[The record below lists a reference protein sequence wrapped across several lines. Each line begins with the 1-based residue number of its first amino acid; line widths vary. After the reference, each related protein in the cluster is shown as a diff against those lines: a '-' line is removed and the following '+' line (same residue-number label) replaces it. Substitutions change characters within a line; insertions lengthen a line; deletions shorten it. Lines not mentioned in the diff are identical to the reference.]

1 VAGSPVA
8 VFYLTKIMIECF
20 SNLVGIRTDCGDQ
33 VVSDSGYYLQ
43 DLPFINLKVADSIV
57 TTQDSGYALM
67 QEKLNIAGNYLV
79 SDVRTRMLPYFK
91 NRSII
96 DNQILGYQMD
106 NMPVIPAETKLK
118 GIQIKI
124 IEYPFLSVYLSSL
137 SLFVGIT
144 GDIDVKIYDLTQSK
158 LLDTITVSAIQDEI
172 VTLNIHKEYQTNGQ
186 VLNLFICYDATDIP
200 SYNTT
205 VFNQVYG
212 GARGC
217 RGCGTRKNI
226 ANEYVY
232 AYSKEIP
239 LITQVIQSNLQQSG
253 DTGGLSIT
261 YSLSCSLD
269 RWICQNRNA
278 FSFAL
283 LQRAGVEIL
292 RELAMSSRVNSIVT
306 LQKDAAAALQV
317 DLMDDYNTAMDNALK
332 NVNIP
337 NDICFS
343 CRNRLTTTSILT

>member
-1 VAGSPVA
+1 
-8 VFYLTKIMIECF
+8 MIDCF
-20 SNLVGIRTDCGDQ
+20 NNLVGIRTDCGDQ

-67 QEKLNIAGNYLV
+67 QEKLNIAGNYLI

-96 DNQILGYQMD
+96 DNQILGYHMD
-106 NMPVIPAETKLK
+106 NMNVIPAEEKLK
-118 GIQIKI
+118 GIQLKI
-124 IEYPFLSVYLSSL
+124 VQYPFLSVYLSSL

-144 GDIDVKIYDLTQSK
+144 GEVDVFVYDLTQSK
-158 LLDTITVSAIQDEI
+158 LLDTITVEAIENEI
-172 VTLNIHKEYQTNGQ
+172 VQVNIHKEYQTNGQ
-186 VLNLFICYDATDIP
+186 VLNLFICYDATDVP
-200 SYNTT
+200 SYQTT
-205 VFNQVYG
+205 TFNQVYG
-212 GARGC
+212 GNRGC

-232 AYSKEIP
+232 AYAKEIP
-239 LITQVIQSNLQQSG
+239 LETQVIQNNLQESG

-269 RWICQNRNA
+269 RWVCQNRNA
-278 FSFAL
+278 FGFAL

-292 RELAMSSRVNSIVT
+292 RELAMSNRINSIVT

-317 DLMDDYNTAMDNALK
+317 DMMNDYNVAMDNALK
-332 NVNIP
+332 NVDIP
-337 NDICFS
+337 NDVCFS
-343 CRNRLTTTSILT
+343 CRNRITTTAILT

>member
-1 VAGSPVA
+1 
-8 VFYLTKIMIECF
+8 MIECF
-20 SNLVGIRTDCGDQ
+20 NNLVGIRTGCGDQ

-67 QEKLNIAGNYLV
+67 QDKLNIAGNYLV
-79 SDVRTRMLPYFK
+79 SDVRTRMMPYFK

-96 DNQILGYQMD
+96 DNQILGYYMD
-106 NMPVIPAETKLK
+106 NMNVIPAEPKLK
-118 GIQIKI
+118 GIQLKI
-124 IEYPFLSVYLSSL
+124 VDYPFLSVYLSSL
-137 SLFVGIT
+137 SLFVGVT
-144 GDIDVKIYDLTQSK
+144 GDIAVKIYDLTQSK
-158 LLDTITVSAIQDEI
+158 LLDTITVSAIENEV
-172 VTLNIHKEYQTNGQ
+172 VTINIHKEYQTNGQ

-200 SYNTT
+200 SYSTT
-205 VFNQVYG
+205 IFNQVYK
-212 GARGC
+212 GC
-217 RGCGTRKNI
+217 KGCGTRKNS
-226 ANEYVY
+226 ANEYTY

-239 LITQVIQSNLQQSG
+239 LETQVIQSNLQQSG

-278 FSFAL
+278 FGFAL

-292 RELAMSSRVNSIVT
+292 RELAMSNRVNSVVT

-317 DLMDDYNTAMDNALK
+317 DMMNDYTVAMDNALK
-332 NVNIP
+332 NVHIP

-343 CRNRLTTTSILT
+343 CRNRITTTAILT

>member
-1 VAGSPVA
+1 
-8 VFYLTKIMIECF
+8 MIDCF
-20 SNLVGIRTDCGDQ
+20 NNLVGIRTDCGDQ

-57 TTQDSGYALM
+57 TNQDSGYALM
-67 QEKLNIAGNYLV
+67 QDKLNIAGNYLV
-79 SDVRTRMLPYFK
+79 SDVRTRMMPYFK
-91 NRSII
+91 NHSII
-96 DNQILGYQMD
+96 DNQILGYHMD
-106 NMPVIPAETKLK
+106 NMNLIPSEIGKLK
-118 GIQIKI
+118 GIQLKVIQ
-124 IEYPFLSVYLSSL
+124 YPFLSVYLSSI
-137 SLFVGIT
+137 SLFVDTEGPF
-144 GDIDVKIYDLTQSK
+144 DVFIYDLTQSK
-158 LLDTITVSAIQDEI
+158 LLDTISIDAVPNEITTV
-172 VTLNIHKEYQTNGQ
+172 NIHKEYQTNGQ
-186 VLNLFICYDATDIP
+186 ALNLFICYDSTYTN
-200 SYNTT
+200 SYQTT

-212 GARGC
+212 GSRGC

-232 AYSKEIP
+232 AYAKEIP
-239 LITQVIQSNLQQSG
+239 LETQVIQNNLQQSG

-261 YSLSCSLD
+261 YSLSCSLE

-278 FSFAL
+278 FGFAL

-292 RELAMSSRVNSIVT
+292 RELAMSNRINSIVT

-317 DLMDDYNTAMDNALK
+317 DLMNDYTVAMDNALK

-343 CRNRLTTTSILT
+343 CRNRITTTAILT